1 MKSNADIKKLLKP
14 LSKRAQFD
22 TSLLDQVL
30 AERQQQYERDR
41 QQVLQQ
47 TVDWLQQSGALY
59 GIESA
64 YLFGSV
70 TKPGRFHEQSDV
82 DLGVETIDPVRQID
96 AIADLSM
103 ALLRDVD
110 IVDLRHCHFA
120 HRIREQGLLWTR
132 DS

>member
-1 MKSNADIKKLLKP
+1 MVSP
-14 LSKRAQFD
+14 FD
-22 TSLLDQVL
+22 TSLLDRIL
-30 AERQQQYERDR
+30 IERQQQRERER

-47 TVDWLQQSGALY
+47 VLAWLQTSGVCY

-70 TKPGRFHEQSDV
+70 TQPGRFHENSDV
-82 DLGVETIDPVRQID
+82 DLGVEAINPVRQID

-110 IVDLRHCHFA
+110 IVDLRRCHFA
-120 HRIREQGLLWTR
+120 HRIREQGQLWTHV
-132 DS
+132 S

>member
-1 MKSNADIKKLLKP
+1 MAP
-14 LSKRAQFD
+14 FD

-30 AERQQQYERDR
+30 AERQQQHEHER

-47 TVDWLQQSGALY
+47 VLAWLQNRGAHY
-59 GIESA
+59 GIASA
-64 YLFGSV
+64 YVFGSV
-70 TKPGRFHEQSDV
+70 TQPGRFHANSDV
-82 DLGVETIDPVRQID
+82 DIGVEAIDPVRQIE

-120 HRIREQGLLWTR
+120 HRIRSQGKLWKL
-132 DS
+132 DN

>member
-1 MKSNADIKKLLKP
+1 MAP
-14 LSKRAQFD
+14 PFD

-30 AERQQQYERDR
+30 AERQQQHEQTR

-47 TVDWLQQSGALY
+47 VLDWLHSFGDRY

-70 TKPGRFHEQSDV
+70 TQPRRFHENSDV
-82 DLGVETIDPVRQID
+82 DLGVENIDPVRQIE
-96 AIADLSM
+96 AIADLSL

-120 HRIREQGLLWTR
+120 HRIREQGQRWTR
-132 DS
+132 SS